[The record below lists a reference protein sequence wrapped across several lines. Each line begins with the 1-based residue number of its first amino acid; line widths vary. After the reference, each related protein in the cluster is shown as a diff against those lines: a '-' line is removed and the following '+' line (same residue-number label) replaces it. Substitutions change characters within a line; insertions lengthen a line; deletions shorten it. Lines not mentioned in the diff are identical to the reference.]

1 MDSNHPHRSCRRIG
15 QVGGSAHC
23 ADSHQRGALRSL
35 AWRLTFELAAATR
48 QGGFGAQNEMEA
60 KPALP
65 VDVRL
70 NEELGVCEPGEER
83 AEFGIGNL
91 LI

>member
-1 MDSNHPHRSCRRIG
+1 
-15 QVGGSAHC
+15 
-23 ADSHQRGALRSL
+23 
-35 AWRLTFELAAATR
+35 
-48 QGGFGAQNEMEA
+48 MEA